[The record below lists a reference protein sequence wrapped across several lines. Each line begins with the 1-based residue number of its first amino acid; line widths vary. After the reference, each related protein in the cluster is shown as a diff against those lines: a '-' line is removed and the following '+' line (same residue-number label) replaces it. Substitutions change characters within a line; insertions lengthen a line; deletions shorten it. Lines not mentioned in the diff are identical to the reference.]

1 MERSIE
7 RWNGM
12 VPEEVAKGSEAQII
26 FALRDAKA
34 DIAALHEALKSVL
47 PILEAVRF
55 SVGFGKTQ
63 LERIRKANS
72 VLLQKAGS

>member
-1 MERSIE
+1 MMERSIE

-12 VPEEVAKGSEAQII
+12 VPEKVVEGSEAQMIY
-26 FALRDAKA
+26 ALRDAKA

-55 SVGFGKTQ
+55 SVGLKGNQ
-63 LERIRKANS
+63 LDRIDKAKA
-72 VLLQKAGS
+72 VLAA